1 MTIIVIL
8 FMLILPAFNS
18 VKESARRS
26 ECLSR
31 VRSIAQA
38 AQLHAALFNGQ
49 APITTTLRLPTGAGD
64 PKKMFDTVDG
74 GPAMTDWQPRI
85 MLALDP
91 EAVKTDAPIRVWTGR
106 KHPSWWAFICTNVLP
121 YWNAGSSIN
130 AQGYTKGEPNALMD
144 ELYNVIKPGKQDTNT
159 PVMYSNGRGPD
170 STSGHVKVFGNFAM
184 NFNRVRDATTRTY
197 EITQGQ
203 TVTEN
208 LLHMSQIKSPEKRAF
223 FTEEGEATANDD
235 SAAYHNLVRYPPYT
249 LPIRRSGHGDDAPGY
264 VPGLGGGGIGKEKM
278 ERIGFADEMYDELDD
293 ERFELVKK
301 DVMEGRHGGAT
312 LYGFFD
318 GHAEAIPVE
327 TVGSC
332 QLGPGDTLDDL
343 KGPHGP
349 LKKAADDDE

>member
-18 VKESARRS
+18 VRESAKRA

-49 APITTTLRLPTGAGD
+49 APITTTLRLPTGAGN
-64 PKKMFDTVDG
+64 PQKMFDTVDG

-91 EAVKTDAPIRVWTGR
+91 DAVKTNARHQVWTGR

-130 AQGYTKGEPNALMD
+130 AQGYTKGKPNALMD

-159 PVMYSNGRGPD
+159 PVMYSNGRGSD

-184 NFNRVRDATTRTY
+184 NFNWRRDATTRTY
-197 EITQGQ
+197 DIAQGQ
-203 TVTEN
+203 TVTEH

-235 SAAYHNLVRYPPYT
+235 SAVYHNLVRYPPYT

-318 GHAEAIPVE
+318 GHAESIPVE